1 MKTIAIINESS
12 VVTDA
17 QLEPICQAIQV
28 QVSRDFAPAWG
39 IDAKIFQLWKD
50 GCVDTEPPDGAWW
63 LIVGDTSDELGAL
76 GYHDT
81 TPEGLPLAKV
91 FAKTDIE
98 AKSSLSVTISHEVLE
113 RLLGHHNVLIRI
125 FCGRHLLRRLR
136 PDGAKHQHAEQGAH
150 GQRRPVRGNLSH
162 VGLLL

>member
-113 RLLGHHNVLIRI
+113 MLADPDISTTIIYQNSTRLLFIAREI
-125 FCGRHLLRRLR
+125 CD
-136 PDGAKHQHAEQGAH
+136 PCEA
-150 GQRRPVRGNLSH
+150 
-162 VGLLL
+162 